1 MIDDL
6 IDNMNHCL
14 LMLREKYGVQAT
26 GCLELPDD
34 KKTSG
39 VKYVLRKGNETIN
52 LLPWRVERR
61 FIELRNLLQNRTLED
76 LSTLRFSSFANGLSM
91 AELLYRE
98 LELCEWIGDSSV
110 KSLFAV
116 FGGDAGANLI
126 IKLHNGISCSI
137 ECGNRLP
144 AGSRPVDRHEL
155 IARRGI
161 ASDRTVDSQIPQS
174 SIYLFSETGKSEFT
188 DIDAELF
195 ELEPESSLYVRAAFA
210 ALRSGSTASLWNKRH
225 SRIMKVLDA
234 ALSGKLSFFEKENS
248 I

>member
-76 LSTLRFSSFANGLSM
+76 L
-91 AELLYRE
+91 
-98 LELCEWIGDSSV
+98 
-110 KSLFAV
+110 
-116 FGGDAGANLI
+116 
-126 IKLHNGISCSI
+126 
-137 ECGNRLP
+137 
-144 AGSRPVDRHEL
+144 
-155 IARRGI
+155 
-161 ASDRTVDSQIPQS
+161 
-174 SIYLFSETGKSEFT
+174 
-188 DIDAELF
+188 
-195 ELEPESSLYVRAAFA
+195 
-210 ALRSGSTASLWNKRH
+210 
-225 SRIMKVLDA
+225 
-234 ALSGKLSFFEKENS
+234 
-248 I
+248 